1 MCNQTI
7 FRSKLV
13 EKGIKKKTNT
23 FLERDSKLFFFFNEK
38 GALLDRY
45 IKMIIFFWCLD
56 NMNIILLYVKL
67 LVRAAWRTAWRAH
80 GSKMSV
86 WRVKR
91 IQYEPI
97 CNSI

>member
-23 FLERDSKLFFFFNEK
+23 FLERDSKLFFFNEK

-45 IKMIIFFWCLD
+45 IKM
-56 NMNIILLYVKL
+56 
-67 LVRAAWRTAWRAH
+67 T
-80 GSKMSV
+80 
-86 WRVKR
+86 
-91 IQYEPI
+91 
-97 CNSI
+97 